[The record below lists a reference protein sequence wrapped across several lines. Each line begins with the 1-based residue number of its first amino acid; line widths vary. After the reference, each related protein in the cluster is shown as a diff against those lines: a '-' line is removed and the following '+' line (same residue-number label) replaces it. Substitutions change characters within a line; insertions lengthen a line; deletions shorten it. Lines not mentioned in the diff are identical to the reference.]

1 MVMSIISSDSDDAKD
16 PSHPH
21 APSPSTPAPSR
32 QPRPP
37 PLAPIQQA
45 SNPAYMRMIKAIG
58 DLQGDVV
65 RYRAAQIL
73 LLIAYVLCVLLWW
86 VYRVSMVS
94 RVVVHLT
101 ERSTERDG

>member
-1 MVMSIISSDSDDAKD
+1 MVMSILPYDSDEG
-16 PSHPH
+16 
-21 APSPSTPAPSR
+21 PSPSAAAPSR
-32 QPRPP
+32 RPRPP

-73 LLIAYVLCVLLWW
+73 LLIAYVCCVLLWFLLGW
-86 VYRVSMVS
+86 AYI
-94 RVVVHLT
+94 
-101 ERSTERDG
+101 